1 MYWCARIFEFE
12 LHKKKKMFYF
22 AIQMQI
28 MTYKEYS
35 LFFLEVVFNYF
46 NSQSRLFK
54 ILRLWSDFRL
64 ERFDTE

>member
-54 ILRLWSDFRL
+54 ILSY
-64 ERFDTE
+64 

>member
-1 MYWCARIFEFE
+1 MYWCARIFEFK

>member
-54 ILRLWSDFRL
+54 Y
-64 ERFDTE
+64 

>member
-1 MYWCARIFEFE
+1 MYWCARIFEFEFE

-54 ILRLWSDFRL
+54 ILSY
-64 ERFDTE
+64 